1 MRIDASDDEK
11 PVVKRGDWLVDERYG
26 LVEVGGWSDAQ
37 LSWPYRKK
45 TGTRSL
51 ILCGR
56 LANDVRTK
64 SETYICHA
72 YGVGSVTVWSWR
84 KALGVG
90 RVTDGT
96 RQLLRDNTGVLID
109 CRVCSHGFLTNFI
122 LQNT

>member
-26 LVEVGGWSDAQ
+26 LVKVGGWSDAP

-51 ILCGR
+51 ILCGK
-56 LANDVRTK
+56 LAKDVRTK
-64 SETYICHA
+64 SEIYI
-72 YGVGSVTVWSWR
+72 
-84 KALGVG
+84 
-90 RVTDGT
+90 
-96 RQLLRDNTGVLID
+96 GVLID